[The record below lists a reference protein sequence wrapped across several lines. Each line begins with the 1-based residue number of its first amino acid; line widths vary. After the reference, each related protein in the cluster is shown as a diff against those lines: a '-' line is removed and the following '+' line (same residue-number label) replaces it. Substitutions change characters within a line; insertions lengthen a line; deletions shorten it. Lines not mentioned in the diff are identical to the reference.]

1 MGTSSLTS
9 EYTHPRHSPSR
20 NPHPATCHL
29 PVPTSQ
35 DSLMTAQL
43 PVGKGAGLLVIFA
56 AFNAHSPA
64 GGRPW
69 DLTRCIQQLDFAMG
83 LCVCGKK
90 EVGAACG

>member
-29 PVPTSQ
+29 PVLTSQ

-43 PVGKGAGLLVIFA
+43 TVGKGAGLLVIFA
-56 AFNAHSPA
+56 TFNAHSPA

-69 DLTRCIQQLDFAMG
+69 HLNRYIKQLESAMG
-83 LCVCGKK
+83 LGVT
-90 EVGAACG
+90 A